1 VSDNDEQ
8 ASRPKRKHRRVATRG
23 VTAVVTAGGESTSYV
38 VANLSLGGALVLGG
52 IPPARDLTLDI
63 ELKLKG
69 ERALSVRG
77 HVAHARPEGI
87 GIAFDPLSQDD
98 TAAMATFITAVD
110 AQNLMP
116 PPLPAKSAR
125 NLDELPPPAPRTD
138 DAFFDAHDPRPPR
151 TASPDDREQYL
162 RTLVKNRDETIK
174 KGRAAYSSLL
184 SEADQLRS
192 LANRLKGQLEAAQRQ
207 ASMNELALATA
218 RKAQEKQLEATL
230 AERATGAEQL
240 EAEQRRTL
248 EAIAMVSSLE
258 AQLRRR
264 ELDVSHAKDEAEL
277 ARREATASALEASS
291 ARRAREELLTA
302 NRKAMESQA
311 SLTKERNARV
321 SAEKQISEAQA
332 AELAA
337 HQENERLLAEVQKMK
352 QKLVAAEEAL
362 EKAAARKAAGA
373 AAPAH
378 KPGRLPAAKFRPG

>member
-8 ASRPKRKHRRVATRG
+8 NRPKRKHRRVPTRG
-23 VTAVVTAGGESTSYV
+23 VTAVVTAAGESTSYV
-38 VANLSLGGALVLGG
+38 VANLSQGGALVLGG

-69 ERALSVRG
+69 ERALVVRG

-87 GIAFDPLSQDD
+87 GIAFDPLSTDD
-98 TAAMATFITAVD
+98 AAALATFITAVD
-110 AQNLMP
+110 SQNLMP

-125 NLDELPPPAPRTD
+125 NLDELPPPSPRAD

-174 KGRAAYSSLL
+174 KGRTAYTTLQ
-184 SEADQLRS
+184 SEADQLRA
-192 LANRLKGQLEAAQRQ
+192 LATRVKSQLEAAQRQ
-207 ASMNELALATA
+207 AAMNEVALATA
-218 RKAQEKQLEATL
+218 RKAAEKQLEAQL
-230 AERATGAEQL
+230 GERAAAAEQL
-240 EAEQRRTL
+240 ENEQRRTL
-248 EAIAMVSSLE
+248 EAIATVSSIE

-311 SLTKERNARV
+311 SLTKERNARS
-321 SAEKQISEAQA
+321 SAEKQIADAQA

-337 HQENERLLAEVQKMK
+337 HQENERLLGEVQKMK

-362 EKAAARKAAGA
+362 ERAAAKKAAGP
-373 AAPAH
+373 PAH
-378 KPGRLPAAKFRPG
+378 KPGRLPAAKFRPD